1 MSRLHIEHPIS
12 DYETWRAAFERFA
25 DVRRQSGVRRELV
38 QRAVDDPCFLVI
50 DLGFD
55 STGEAERFLAFLQT
69 TVWASA
75 QNAPALAG
83 TPRTR
88 ILEAAD

>member
-1 MSRLHIEHPIS
+1 MSTLHIEHPIS

-50 DLGFD
+50 DLAFD

-69 TVWASA
+69 KVWASA

-83 TPRTR
+83 TPQTR